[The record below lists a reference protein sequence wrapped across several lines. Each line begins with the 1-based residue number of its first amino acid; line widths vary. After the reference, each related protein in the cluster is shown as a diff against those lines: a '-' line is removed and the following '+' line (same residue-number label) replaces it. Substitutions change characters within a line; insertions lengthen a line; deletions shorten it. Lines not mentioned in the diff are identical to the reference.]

1 MLDDGEY
8 LVAGNVQGNIKCEP
22 KSFVGHEIF
31 EEYGENGC
39 YCDDIGA
46 VDITYI
52 ESEISWWT
60 SKIEEKR
67 I

>member
-8 LVAGNVQGNIKCEP
+8 LVAGELHHSIACEP
-22 KSFVGHEIF
+22 KSFVGHELF

-39 YCDDIGA
+39 YCDDMGA

-52 ESEISWWT
+52 HSEIEYW
-60 SKIEEKR
+60 
-67 I
+67 